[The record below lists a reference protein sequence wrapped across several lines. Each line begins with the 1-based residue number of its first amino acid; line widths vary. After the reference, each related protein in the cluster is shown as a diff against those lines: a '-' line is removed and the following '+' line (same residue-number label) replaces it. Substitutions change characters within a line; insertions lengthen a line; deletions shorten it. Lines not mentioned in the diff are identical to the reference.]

1 MSEEQR
7 VDDPAE
13 ISRDGAIPPDAVQ
26 VSGDRA
32 DAATSAERPPSTETT
47 DAPADTPNEPDT
59 AAASDTTSSGASAS
73 APAPEQVR
81 SSAKQEPEPVV
92 PQASPASAWS
102 ALETTA
108 DHPLRTLGSPA
119 PAARKRKAAAPD
131 EHAADIDDEAAIER
145 GLARRD
151 PLTVCPRVSSRV
163 LCAVFGVLMIAI
175 SFGAWW
181 IAVRTED
188 GQSYEDMVF
197 SGFHDSLPSWAS
209 ALVAPFISR
218 NITSIAGHPLN
229 FTVIVSALL
238 IVVAAVV
245 MLVRKRWWLVG
256 QSAVFAALCFAST
269 YLKGVLP
276 RPFIINTVSQ
286 PANSAPSGHTMLA
299 VVAGV
304 LLLFAVPRGC
314 RAWMALVGAA
324 YALVIGLS
332 VIAGAWH
339 RPVDVVMSLLLAG
352 GFALLA
358 MAFTRTS
365 GMDAPGKRASSPSVQ
380 IVGTV
385 MITAGVLCCCYAAY
399 IMWQIEP
406 GLSLSASW
414 ASVGAHVS
422 TFAMIAG
429 VSSLV
434 FGMLLAMRQ
443 ITASPLS
450 RAGLVGAP
458 PAPPKKKR

>member
-1 MSEEQR
+1 M
-7 VDDPAE
+7 
-13 ISRDGAIPPDAVQ
+13 
-26 VSGDRA
+26 
-32 DAATSAERPPSTETT
+32 
-47 DAPADTPNEPDT
+47 
-59 AAASDTTSSGASAS
+59 
-73 APAPEQVR
+73 
-81 SSAKQEPEPVV
+81 
-92 PQASPASAWS
+92 
-102 ALETTA
+102 
-108 DHPLRTLGSPA
+108 
-119 PAARKRKAAAPD
+119 
-131 EHAADIDDEAAIER
+131 
-145 GLARRD
+145 
-151 PLTVCPRVSSRV
+151 
-163 LCAVFGVLMIAI
+163 
-175 SFGAWW
+175 
-181 IAVRTED
+181 
-188 GQSYEDMVF
+188 
-197 SGFHDSLPSWAS
+197 
-209 ALVAPFISR
+209 
-218 NITSIAGHPLN
+218 N

-314 RAWMALVGAA
+314 RAWMALGGAA

>member
-1 MSEEQR
+1 MRPLTRRMSRIPQPHR
-7 VDDPAE
+7 IRRHPARRHQTPHQNRRARRRNRSQNPWCRRRPRPAHGPLWRR
-13 ISRDGAIPPDAVQ
+13 SRIIRCAP
-26 VSGDRA
+26 SDR
-32 DAATSAERPPSTETT
+32 P
-47 DAPADTPNEPDT
+47 
-59 AAASDTTSSGASAS
+59 
-73 APAPEQVR
+73 
-81 SSAKQEPEPVV
+81 
-92 PQASPASAWS
+92 
-102 ALETTA
+102 
-108 DHPLRTLGSPA
+108 
-119 PAARKRKAAAPD
+119 RKRKAAASD
-131 EHAADIDDEAAIER
+131 EHAADIDDEADIER

-151 PLTVCPRVSSRV
+151 PLTVRPRVSSRV

>member
-1 MSEEQR
+1 M
-7 VDDPAE
+7 
-13 ISRDGAIPPDAVQ
+13 
-26 VSGDRA
+26 
-32 DAATSAERPPSTETT
+32 
-47 DAPADTPNEPDT
+47 
-59 AAASDTTSSGASAS
+59 
-73 APAPEQVR
+73 
-81 SSAKQEPEPVV
+81 V

-102 ALETTA
+102 ALETIA
-108 DHPLRTLGSPA
+108 DHPLRALGSPA

-131 EHAADIDDEAAIER
+131 EHAADIDDEADIER

-151 PLTVCPRVSSRV
+151 PLTVRPRVSSRV

-197 SGFHDSLPSWAS
+197 SGFHDSLPSWAPLWSPRSS
-209 ALVAPFISR
+209 AAISR
-218 NITSIAGHPLN
+218 QSPGHPLN

-299 VVAGV
+299 VVASV

-339 RPVDVVMSLLLAG
+339 RPVDVVMSLLLTG

-365 GMDAPGKRASSPSVQ
+365 GMDAPGKRTSSPSVQ

>member
-1 MSEEQR
+1 M
-7 VDDPAE
+7 
-13 ISRDGAIPPDAVQ
+13 
-26 VSGDRA
+26 
-32 DAATSAERPPSTETT
+32 
-47 DAPADTPNEPDT
+47 
-59 AAASDTTSSGASAS
+59 
-73 APAPEQVR
+73 
-81 SSAKQEPEPVV
+81 V

-102 ALETTA
+102 ALETIA
-108 DHPLRTLGSPA
+108 DHPLRALGSPA

-131 EHAADIDDEAAIER
+131 EHAADIDDEVAIER

-151 PLTVCPRVSSRV
+151 PLTVRPRVSSRV

-218 NITSIAGHPLN
+218 NITSI
-229 FTVIVSALL
+229 
-238 IVVAAVV
+238 AVV

-324 YALVIGLS
+324 YTLVIGLS

>member
-1 MSEEQR
+1 M
-7 VDDPAE
+7 
-13 ISRDGAIPPDAVQ
+13 
-26 VSGDRA
+26 
-32 DAATSAERPPSTETT
+32 
-47 DAPADTPNEPDT
+47 
-59 AAASDTTSSGASAS
+59 
-73 APAPEQVR
+73 
-81 SSAKQEPEPVV
+81 V

-102 ALETTA
+102 ALETIA
-108 DHPLRTLGSPA
+108 DHPLRALGSPA

-131 EHAADIDDEAAIER
+131 EHAADIDDEADIER

-151 PLTVCPRVSSRV
+151 PLTVRPRVSSRV
-163 LCAVFGVLMIAI
+163 LC
-175 SFGAWW
+175 
-181 IAVRTED
+181 
-188 GQSYEDMVF
+188 
-197 SGFHDSLPSWAS
+197 
-209 ALVAPFISR
+209 
-218 NITSIAGHPLN
+218 
-229 FTVIVSALL
+229 
-238 IVVAAVV
+238 
-245 MLVRKRWWLVG
+245 
-256 QSAVFAALCFAST
+256 AVFAALCFAST